1 MDENDLYETYIS
13 YDQEQ
18 KYLIFRLHKRQ
29 DINIINEQSLSLKQ
43 WKMNKEK
50 MAYYIRNFL
59 HMNLYDQEELFIP
72 SFLYLVYYYMY
83 FLYLMYF
90 YLDRIYNLSQ
100 KLCLQN
106 TTHQNTTTE

>member
-43 WKMNKEK
+43 EDEQAKNGS
-50 MAYYIRNFL
+50 
-59 HMNLYDQEELFIP
+59 LY
-72 SFLYLVYYYMY
+72 
-83 FLYLMYF
+83 
-90 YLDRIYNLSQ
+90 
-100 KLCLQN
+100 
-106 TTHQNTTTE
+106 